1 MVFITNQSVNAEI
14 TRQQGL
20 SQDIARYQQQI
31 STGVK
36 FDKPSDNPQDWIQIS
51 AIGKQQSLNQAWQD
65 NLKYAQS
72 RAAQAETSLTD
83 VTNLITTVTEKLV
96 SATSQAKDSPGA
108 QSYVL
113 ELQGIKATITTI
125 LNQTDYQGTPTFDD
139 GSTNAIP
146 IGKGL
151 AVESVGTRQSIEN
164 GIVTDATTTP
174 PTTKSIYQVLDDAIA
189 AVQAGNSG
197 QISTSLD
204 DARKALDHVIVAS
217 TQQGV
222 RAQRLDNEVARLD
235 DARLTLTERRSNLE
249 DTDLTEAISKVQAK
263 LVSLQAAQATF
274 AKINQQSLFSLLR

>member
-14 TRQQGL
+14 KRQQGL

-51 AIGKQQSLNQAWQD
+51 AVGKQQSLNQAWQD
-65 NLKYAQS
+65 NLTYAQS

-83 VTNLITTVTEKLV
+83 VNNLITRVTELLV
-96 SATSQAKDSPGA
+96 SATSQAANSPGS
-108 QSYVL
+108 QSVAL
-113 ELQGIKATITTI
+113 ELQGVRDTIRTI

-139 GSTNAIP
+139 GTTNAIP

-151 AVESVGTRQSIEN
+151 AVESVGTRQSIED
-164 GIVTDATTTP
+164 GIVIDATTTP
-174 PTTKSIYQVLDDAIA
+174 ATTKTIYQVLDDAIA
-189 AVQAGNSG
+189 AVQAGDG
-197 QISTSLD
+197 DQIGLSLD
-204 DARKALDHVIVAS
+204 DARKALDHVIVAG
-217 TQQGV
+217 TKQGV
-222 RAQRLDNEVARLD
+222 RAQRLDNEVVRLD

-249 DTDLTEAISKVQAK
+249 DTDLTEAIAKVQAK